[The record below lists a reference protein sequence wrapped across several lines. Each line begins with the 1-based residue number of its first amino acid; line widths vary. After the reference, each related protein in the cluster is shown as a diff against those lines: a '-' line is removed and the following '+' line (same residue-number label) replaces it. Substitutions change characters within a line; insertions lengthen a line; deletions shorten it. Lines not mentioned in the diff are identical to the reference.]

1 MTTDAAALAEAL
13 REARPD
19 AEPHDLGAEEL
30 DALVAEVGGDPS
42 DHDLVGRA
50 IVEWERLL
58 P

>member
-1 MTTDAAALAEAL
+1 MIDPGALAEAL

-19 AEPHDLGAEEL
+19 AEPSEIAPDEL
-30 DALVAEVGGDPS
+30 DDLVRAAGADPA

-50 IVEWERLL
+50 LVEWERML

>member
-1 MTTDAAALAEAL
+1 MIPDAAALAEAL

-19 AEPHDLGAEEL
+19 AEPHEIDPGEL
-30 DALVAEVGGDPS
+30 DQLVRAAGADPD

-50 IVEWERLL
+50 LVEWERLL

>member
-1 MTTDAAALAEAL
+1 MTPDPAALAEAL

-19 AEPHDLGAEEL
+19 AEPHELDAVEL
-30 DALVAEVGGDPS
+30 DALVRAVGADPD

-50 IVEWERLL
+50 LVEWERLL

>member
-1 MTTDAAALAEAL
+1 VIDAGALAEAL

-19 AEPHDLGAEEL
+19 AEPSDITPDEL
-30 DALVAEVGGDPS
+30 DDLVRGAGADPD

-50 IVEWERLL
+50 LVEWERML

>member
-1 MTTDAAALAEAL
+1 MTPDPAALAEAL

-19 AEPHDLGAEEL
+19 AEPHDLDPAELEDLVRAAGA
-30 DALVAEVGGDPS
+30 DPD

-50 IVEWERLL
+50 LVEWERLL